1 MRVAGWIGV
10 LCWCLIVGIS
20 TNRAEEPIHAGD
32 WSDPNCF
39 AFEGVKLV
47 PAKKLA
53 QALVGDPPMIQA
65 NQRKAPREEILRLIE
80 SRLLT
85 GYQACGF
92 PDASV
97 SVEFDEP
104 RQQVVVRVVEGPQFL
119 WGEVRI
125 RGNREIS
132 SEELRTWLTAKHPRG
147 KRPAAIVA
155 PDFDKDSPSDAA
167 LPPMREMDLSESVRS
182 GIPTG
187 FSPTSLAWLNASIQ
201 RGCEDQG
208 YFAARFRAEIQR
220 DAKTSLAHLQI
231 EFEAEGPPAELHDV
245 RFFGLTR
252 HTPDEVLSE
261 LQLKRGCS
269 MKGQHSVNLERQ
281 LADSGRFVMQRIALL
296 RNEESPSK
304 LNLFVHVEECELT
317 PKLSESLSRKDETL
331 RRFAN

>member
-53 QALVGDPPMIQA
+53 QALVGDPPMILA

-104 RQQVVVRVVEGPQFL
+104 RQQVVVRVDPVERR
-119 WGEVRI
+119 VR
-125 RGNREIS
+125 G
-132 SEELRTWLTAKHPRG
+132 
-147 KRPAAIVA
+147 
-155 PDFDKDSPSDAA
+155 
-167 LPPMREMDLSESVRS
+167 
-182 GIPTG
+182 TG
-187 FSPTSLAWLNASIQ
+187 FVEVPQEVVDEMRQRFGNGHGSLDAT
-201 RGCEDQG
+201 GC
-208 YFAARFRAEIQR
+208 
-220 DAKTSLAHLQI
+220 
-231 EFEAEGPPAELHDV
+231 
-245 RFFGLTR
+245 
-252 HTPDEVLSE
+252 
-261 LQLKRGCS
+261 
-269 MKGQHSVNLERQ
+269 
-281 LADSGRFVMQRIALL
+281 
-296 RNEESPSK
+296 
-304 LNLFVHVEECELT
+304 
-317 PKLSESLSRKDETL
+317 
-331 RRFAN
+331 